1 MRPKMRLATRNPVFC
16 EFMFLFSASI
26 FVLSVKMHGGTAS
39 VYHAVVSRLRD
50 EGGCRP
56 SKCGRDGARPSKL
69 GWAAPAQGRRL
80 NENSDRCQT
89 DKQNGR
95 SRWRQHNGVLNQMRA
110 D

>member
-16 EFMFLFSASI
+16 EFIPAFSASI

-39 VYHAVVSRLRD
+39 VYHAIVSRLRD
-50 EGGCRP
+50 EGGWRP
-56 SKCGRDGARPSKL
+56 SKYGRDGARPSKL

-80 NENSDRCQT
+80 NENADCRET

-95 SRWRQHNGVLNQMRA
+95 SGWWQHN
-110 D
+110 

>member
-50 EGGCRP
+50 EGGWRP

-69 GWAAPAQGRRL
+69 GWAASTQGRSLDKNADCR
-80 NENSDRCQT
+80 QT

-95 SRWRQHNGVLNQMRA
+95 AGWRQHDGVLN
-110 D
+110 